1 MPERVTKEERMVTML
16 IEKARSVKE
25 LLHQSLNDS
34 NRSPVDDDSE
44 AVKLKRPKAEN
55 AKNLVPD
62 NRKGDGYGLGGQ
74 MTSFKKAIILMKAI
88 LKEQEMDNPFLN
100 EERKN
105 KAIDDLEATQKELSD
120 LQRAFEQGMPQKDFE
135 KQFGEM
141 LRRLTEMQQMLGE
154 QPNKNPAVPLL
165 PAQNQ
170 YR

>member
-1 MPERVTKEERMVTML
+1 MPERVTKEERLVTML

-25 LLHQSLNDS
+25 LLHQSLNDN

-55 AKNLVPD
+55 SKDLVPD

-120 LQRAFEQGMPQKDFE
+120 LQRRFEQGMPQKDFE
-135 KQFGEM
+135 QQFGEM